1 MRYLFERKNQA
12 VLSSSAFLLR
22 QGRYTLFAFSL
33 VVFSVG
39 IGVLGYRFMGGLSW
53 LDSFYKACMILTG
66 MGPVSEMP
74 SDLAKVFSS
83 FYALYWGLAFLTITA
98 IFLTP
103 IFHRLL
109 HILHVEDPNAK
120 ILFMNLK
127 NIQTEIDASFLYQL
141 LAEHEEDKNVAA
153 IFRQMSEIEHEH
165 ALAFAK
171 KFNLDPSHLPKPSS
185 RAKTLAF
192 IGKILGYD
200 YVLGVLLE
208 TEKSI
213 SSAIAGAR
221 QHSKT
226 NASISDTAHVTI
238 LKNILNTSKTV
249 SGSNL
254 VRFEKRHR
262 SVGGNA
268 LRAAVLGGNDGLV
281 SNFSLV
287 MGIAG
292 ATSGQ
297 EQVLLTGLAGL
308 MAGALSMA
316 LGEWISVRSSQ
327 ELYENQ
333 MSLEMEELENNP
345 AGEEK
350 ELVLIYLSKGIPE
363 VQANQMARK
372 VIENKGHAHEILIKE
387 ELGIN
392 AEDLKGSAM
401 EAAITSFVLF
411 AVGAIIPVIPFFFFG
426 GLQGALVSSLLSAMG
441 LFGIGSAI
449 TLFTG
454 KSVWYSGFRQ
464 VLFGLAAA
472 AITFGIGKWIGVSI
486 AG

>member
-1 MRYLFERKNQA
+1 MIDKLK
-12 VLSSSAFLLR
+12 
-22 QGRYTLFAFSL
+22 FSGH
-33 VVFSVG
+33 S
-39 IGVLGYRFMGGLSW
+39 
-53 LDSFYKACMILTG
+53 
-66 MGPVSEMP
+66 
-74 SDLAKVFSS
+74 
-83 FYALYWGLAFLTITA
+83 
-98 IFLTP
+98 
-103 IFHRLL
+103 
-109 HILHVEDPNAK
+109 
-120 ILFMNLK
+120 MNLK
-127 NIQTEIDASFLYQL
+127 NIQIEIDASFLYRL
-141 LAEHEEDKNVAA
+141 LAEHEEDQQVAA
-153 IFRQMSEIEHEH
+153 VFRQMSEIEQGH
-165 ALAFAK
+165 AIAFAK
-171 KFNLDPSHLPKPSS
+171 KFNLKPEQLPKPSG
-185 RAKTLAF
+185 RAKMLAF

-200 YVLGVLLE
+200 YILGVLLD

-213 SSAIAGAR
+213 STAIAGAR
-221 QHSKT
+221 RNTKT
-226 NASISDTAHVTI
+226 TASISDTSHVTI

-254 VRFEKRHR
+254 ARFEKRHR

-297 EQVLLTGLAGL
+297 EEVLLTGLAGL

-333 MSLEMEELENNP
+333 MSLEMEELESNP
-345 AGEEK
+345 EGEQK
-350 ELVLIYLSKGIPE
+350 ELALIYLSKGIPE
-363 VQANQMARK
+363 AQANQMAK
-372 VIENKGHAHEILIKE
+372 EVIENKEHAHEILVKE

-401 EAAITSFVLF
+401 EAAVTSFILF
-411 AVGAIIPVIPFFFFG
+411 ALGAIIPVIPFFFLG
-426 GLQGALVSSLLSAMG
+426 GLKAALFSALLSAIG
-441 LFGIGSAI
+441 LFGIGAAI

-454 KSVWYSGFRQ
+454 KSIWYSGLRQ
-464 VLFGLAAA
+464 VVFGLAAA